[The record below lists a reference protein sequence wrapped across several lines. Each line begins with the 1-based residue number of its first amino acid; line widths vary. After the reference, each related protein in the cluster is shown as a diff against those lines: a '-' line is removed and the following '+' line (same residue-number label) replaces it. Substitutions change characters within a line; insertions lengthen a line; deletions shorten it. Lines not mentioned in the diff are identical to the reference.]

1 MKTIYFTLIFTFCNI
16 LLFAQTPAELIKISN
31 DKIAIGDMEM
41 TSTINIED
49 GKGNVRTRKITT
61 VSAKFADCTKRMIR
75 FLSPAEVQGT
85 ALLIY
90 DYENQ
95 SDNLW
100 IYMPALR
107 KVRRILST
115 EKGKNFMGSEFTNAD
130 MTQPNADDFNYSD
143 TGNKTIDGK
152 TCRMIVSTCKTEA
165 ITQENNFSKKISYI
179 DKNDNLCYRI
189 EYFDLK
195 GKLSRIQHISNYQKQ
210 SNGKYFAMKMVMENV
225 INGRKSTLITDK
237 IQIGNT
243 RKENYFTPANL
254 EKQ

>member
-1 MKTIYFTLIFTFCNI
+1 MKTIQFILIFTFCNI
-16 LLFAQTPAELIKISN
+16 ILLFAQTPEELIRISN
-31 DKIAIGDMEM
+31 DKTAIGDMEM

-49 GKGNVRTRKITT
+49 GKGNVRIRQINTL
-61 VSAKFADCTKRMIR
+61 SATFGDCTKRMIR

-95 SDNLW
+95 ADNLW

-130 MTQPNADDFNYSD
+130 MSQPNAGDFIYSNS
-143 TGNKTIDGK
+143 GNKTIDGK
-152 TCRMIVSTCKTEA
+152 NYILIVATCKTEA
-165 ITQENNFSKKISYI
+165 IMLENNFSKKISYI
-179 DKNDNLCYRI
+179 DKQDNLCYRI
-189 EYFDLK
+189 EYYDLK
-195 GKLSRIQHISNYQKQ
+195 GKLSRIQHNSNYRKQ

-225 INGRKSTLITDK
+225 INGRKSVLITDK
-237 IQIGNT
+237 IQTGNT
-243 RKENYFTPANL
+243 RKENFFTPGNL
-254 EKQ
+254 ES